1 VAYEIDY
8 IPVGDGER
16 GGDAIAM
23 RYGILDGPQKRQTVI
38 VIDGGTKESGQALVD
53 HIKTFYGTDVV
64 DVAISTHP
72 DQDHASGLSEVLEN
86 LVVHNLLMHKPWDH
100 AQEIRNMFKN
110 GRITASGLQERI
122 EKSLQNASE
131 LEAIAKRKNISIYEP
146 FQGTTMGTIFHV
158 LGPSKEYYESL
169 LPHLK
174 DMPTPKTTL
183 GVFAPI
189 VKTAEQ
195 VVNWIEDNMGIDLL
209 DDDEDTTSPNNNT
222 SAIIL
227 FNLDGQKILFT
238 GDAGKTALL
247 NAIAYTESLPVPISL
262 ANLAFLDVRHH
273 GSKRNINSKIMK
285 KMMARTAFVSAPKD
299 GNPKHPS
306 KKVTNALQKHGA
318 SVFGTRGKKLLHQ
331 NQGSARGW
339 DNAQCEPFH
348 TQVED

>member
-1 VAYEIDY
+1 MAYEIDY

-23 RYGILDGPQKRQTVI
+23 RYGVLDGPQKRQAVI

-86 LVVHNLLMHKPWDH
+86 LTVHNLLMHKPWEH
-100 AQEIRNMFKN
+100 AQEIKSMFKS

-122 EKSLQNASE
+122 EKSLQNASD
-131 LEAIAKRKNISIYEP
+131 LEEIAKRKNIPIYEP

-158 LGPSKEYYESL
+158 LGPSQEYYESL

-174 DMPTPKTTL
+174 DMPTPKTSL

-195 VVNWIEDNMGIDLL
+195 MVNWIEDNMGIDLL
-209 DDDEDTTSPNNNT
+209 GDDEDTTSSSNNT

-227 FNLDGQKILFT
+227 FNLDGHKLLFT
-238 GDAGKTALL
+238 GDAGKTALS
-247 NAIAYTESLPVPISL
+247 NAIAYAESLPAPISL
-262 ANLAFLDVRHH
+262 SDLTFFDVPHH

-285 KMMARTAFVSAPKD
+285 KIMARTAFVSAPKD

-318 SVFGTRGKKLLHQ
+318 AVFVTRGKNLLHQ
-331 NQGSARGW
+331 NQGNARGW
-339 DNAQCEPFH
+339 VNAKCEPFH
-348 TQVED
+348 AQVED